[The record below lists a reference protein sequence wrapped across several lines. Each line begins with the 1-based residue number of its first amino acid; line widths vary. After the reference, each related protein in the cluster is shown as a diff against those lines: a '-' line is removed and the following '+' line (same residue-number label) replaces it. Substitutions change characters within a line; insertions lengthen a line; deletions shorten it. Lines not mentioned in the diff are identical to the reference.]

1 MKIEICEQM
10 VQSWLQNYKQCEI
23 VQTNWKVSPL
33 RLRSITDADI
43 VELEAFMKEFNK
55 QLEENLKTET
65 KVALQA
71 EVTEGIEEITSANSE
86 KSNKNIK
93 LNIFKKS
100 TARQFVRQCEI
111 DVVGCKLD
119 DGITERI
126 YLVDTAF
133 HKTGLGYHD
142 PVATVVKKIVR
153 ALVVSVLIFGESV
166 PVTVAFVSPKC
177 GLTLQPEI
185 EKVVDGLR
193 KILAAHSRYANIE
206 IELYFNDKFTTDIY
220 LPLIDEINELNDDND
235 LFMRAMN
242 LASLAEEHRAST
254 TTGSASSTP
263 AVATTPVVRTRRGE
277 NKEVVF
283 DVMAS
288 VVKDGKMTPALLNA
302 LKTSSYSKAYFK
314 MPTYPILVAVSDF
327 PGTGYDDCRY
337 YQETITIFG
346 DEYRLCSQWV
356 PERVAKLRS
365 WYNEL

>member
-55 QLEENLKTET
+55 QLEENLKPET
-65 KVALQA
+65 KAALQD
-71 EVTEGIEEITSANSE
+71 EVTEGLEDSAPTTNTRS
-86 KSNKNIK
+86 SRNIK

-177 GLTLQPEI
+177 GFTLQPEI

-193 KILAAHSRYANIE
+193 KILATHSRYANIE
-206 IELYFNDKFTTDIY
+206 IELYFNEKFMTDIY
-220 LPLIDEINELNDDND
+220 LPLIDEIDELNDDND

-242 LASLAEEHRAST
+242 LASLAEEHRVSVT
-254 TTGSASSTP
+254 TSSASSTP
-263 AVATTPVVRTRRGE
+263 TVATAPSVRARRGE

-288 VVKDGKMTPALLNA
+288 VITDGKMTPTLLND
-302 LKTSSYSKAYFK
+302 LKTSSYSKTHFN
-314 MPTYPILVAVSDF
+314 MPTYPILVSVADF
-327 PGTGYDDCRY
+327 PGTGYDNCRY

-346 DEYRLCSQWV
+346 DEYRLCSQWI
-356 PERVAKLRS
+356 PERVVKLKK
-365 WYNEL
+365 WYGEL